1 MATPLCYTVIIPFFI
16 ALFLVGWIHPKL
28 VKIALL
34 KNIVDNP
41 DARKLQRTPVPVLGG
56 VAVFFGVVIA
66 IGCMSAV
73 VDCSGLPVVIMA
85 MMAMLYTGTMDDILN
100 LSPSLRLLIEIVV
113 VLLLVFVG
121 GYCINDFHGLWGI
134 GPISPWCAVPLTVFA
149 TVGIINAI
157 NLVDGVNGLSSGYC
171 IMACTIFGILFHLA
185 GEEAMTILAV
195 VSVGA
200 LIPFFLH
207 NVFGKTSKMFIGDGG
222 TLVMGVVITVFV
234 IETLRSGSSCGAYVK
249 PWVGLVPFSLAV
261 LCIPVFDTLRVM
273 FSRILRGVS
282 PFRPDKTH
290 LHHMFINLGCSHA
303 AVTLAIVALNT
314 SVVLCWWGLTRL
326 GVSIDVQLYAVVVM
340 GFLVTFG
347 LYYFMEWHLRRNT
360 SFLRA
365 VRRLGYRTHVSRRG
379 VFLRM
384 QHFLDR
390 L

>member
-1 MATPLCYTVIIPFFI
+1 MSPLYSLLVSFF
-16 ALFLVGWIHPKL
+16 LSLLVVSWIHPRL

-56 VAVFFGVVIA
+56 VAVFFGIVIG
-66 IGCMSAV
+66 IGSVESAV
-73 VDCSGLPVVIMA
+73 NSSGLLIVIMA

-100 LSPSLRLLIEIVV
+100 LSPALRFLIEILV
-113 VLLLVFVG
+113 VLLLIHAG
-121 GYCINDFHGLWGI
+121 GYCIDDFHGLWGI
-134 GPISPWCAVPLTVFA
+134 GRIPRWIAVPLTVVA
-149 TVGIINAI
+149 SVGIINAI
-157 NLVDGVNGLSSGYC
+157 NLIDGVNGLSSGYC
-171 IMACTIFGILFHLA
+171 ITACTMFGTLFYLS
-185 GEEAMTILAV
+185 GDMKMTILAA

-234 IETLRSGSSCGAYVK
+234 IETLRSGSSCGAYVE
-249 PWVGLVPFSLAV
+249 PRVGLVPFSLAV

-347 LYYFMEWHLRRNT
+347 LYHFMEWHLRRNT

>member
-1 MATPLCYTVIIPFFI
+1 MTPQYSVLLSLIIS
-16 ALFLVGWIHPKL
+16 LLVVSWIHPRL

-34 KNIVDNP
+34 KNLVDNP
-41 DARKLQRTPVPVLGG
+41 DSRKLQRQPVPVLGG
-56 VAVFFGVVIA
+56 IAVFFGIVIGYGSVCGMVNYA
-66 IGCMSAV
+66 GMLI
-73 VDCSGLPVVIMA
+73 VIMA
-85 MMAMLYTGTMDDILN
+85 MMVMLYIGTMDDILS
-100 LSPSLRLLIEIVV
+100 LSPALRFAVEFFVALLLI
-113 VLLLVFVG
+113 FNG
-121 GYCINDFHGLWGI
+121 GYLLDDFHGLWGV
-134 GPISPWCAVPLTVFA
+134 GMLPDWMAVPLTVVA
-149 TVGIINAI
+149 VVGIINAI
-157 NLVDGVNGLSSGYC
+157 NLIDGVNGLSSGYC
-171 IMACTIFGILFHLA
+171 ITACTMFGTLFYLS
-185 GEEAMTILAV
+185 GDMKMTILAA

-234 IETLRSGSSCGAYVK
+234 IETLRSGSSCGAYVE
-249 PWVGLVPFSLAV
+249 PRVGLVPFSLAV

-347 LYYFMEWHLRRNT
+347 LYHFMEWHLRRTT